1 MNWCKKE
8 KKCEISSECFTHG
21 SGKTIRVFN
30 QVLSKMSWATK
41 LKFSST
47 ILLWCSYFIRVTK
60 MKRNTSQLFKETT
73 WVVTTVCHRSTCK
86 YNNMQTLLP
95 CFFDIDLDAYSTFM
109 GSFLLVRAVDQ
120 QQKQLAVRFY
130 SRWYIIRSAIDI
142 LAMKRVVELKI
153 T

>member
-1 MNWCKKE
+1 
-8 KKCEISSECFTHG
+8 
-21 SGKTIRVFN
+21 
-30 QVLSKMSWATK
+30 
-41 LKFSST
+41 
-47 ILLWCSYFIRVTK
+47 
-60 MKRNTSQLFKETT
+60 
-73 WVVTTVCHRSTCK
+73 
-86 YNNMQTLLP
+86 MQTLLP

-130 SRWYIIRSAIDI
+130 SRWYIIRSAVGI